1 MNISDEYLQKTFG
14 KHEPREIE
22 ELVFDSYWA
31 DKASFTEEEK
41 KALEK
46 YVNLIHLSLN
56 NIGLKSLK
64 SLPSIKNL
72 YYLSLNNNELTG
84 EDFDVLKTLYP
95 NLSKLKISGNVI
107 EKIDNLSKL
116 KPLKLR
122 KIEVRENPFSIGNDK
137 YKQKLFD
144 MLPSLKIIDNT
155 DRNGDEEE
163 TTDYHNEEQENEGSD
178 FNEEDVEDGSKDN
191 DDDDA
196 EDGSKDD
203 NEEEEEEEEEEEDN
217 NKNKI
222 KKK

>member
-84 EDFDVLKTLYP
+84 DDLDVLKTLYP

-122 KIEVRENPFSIGNDK
+122 KIEVRENPFSIGNNK

-178 FNEEDVEDGSKDN
+178 FNEEDEEDGSKDN
-191 DDDDA
+191 EDDDDA

-203 NEEEEEEEEEEEDN
+203 NEEEEEEEEEDN

>member
-84 EDFDVLKTLYP
+84 DDLDVLKTLYP

-178 FNEEDVEDGSKDN
+178 FNEEDEEDGSK

-203 NEEEEEEEEEEEDN
+203 NEEEEEEEEEDN

>member
-1 MNISDEYLQKTFG
+1 MSISDKYLQETFG

-22 ELVFDSYWA
+22 ELVFDNFWA
-31 DKASFTEEEK
+31 DKANFTEEEK

-46 YVNLIHLSLN
+46 YANLIHLSLN

-84 EDFDVLKTLYP
+84 DDFDVLKTLYP

-107 EKIDNLSKL
+107 EKIDNLLKL

-122 KIEVRENPFSIGNDK
+122 KIEVKENPFSIGNDK
-137 YKQKLFD
+137 YKQKLFE
-144 MLPSLKIIDNT
+144 MLPSLKIVDQT
-155 DRNGDEEE
+155 DKNGDEEE

-178 FNEEDVEDGSKDN
+178 FNEEEE
-191 DDDDA
+191 

-203 NEEEEEEEEEEEDN
+203 NEEEEEEEEEDN

>member
-178 FNEEDVEDGSKDN
+178 FNEEDEEDGSKDN

-196 EDGSKDD
+196 EHGSKDD
-203 NEEEEEEEEEEEDN
+203 NEEEEEEEEEDN

>member
-46 YVNLIHLSLN
+46 YVNLIHLSFK

-84 EDFDVLKTLYP
+84 DDLDVLKTLYP

-116 KPLKLR
+116 KTLKLR

-137 YKQKLFD
+137 YKQKLFE

-178 FNEEDVEDGSKDN
+178 FNEEDEEDGSKDN

-203 NEEEEEEEEEEEDN
+203 NEEEEEEEEEDN

>member
-84 EDFDVLKTLYP
+84 DDFDVLKTLYP

-178 FNEEDVEDGSKDN
+178 FNEEDEEDGSKDN
-191 DDDDA
+191 EDDDDA

-203 NEEEEEEEEEEEDN
+203 NEEEEEEEDEDN

>member
-84 EDFDVLKTLYP
+84 DDFDVLKTLYP

-122 KIEVRENPFSIGNDK
+122 KIEVKENPFSIGNDK

-178 FNEEDVEDGSKDN
+178 FNEEDEEDGSKDN
-191 DDDDA
+191 DDDDDNA

-203 NEEEEEEEEEEEDN
+203 EEEEEEEDEDN
-217 NKNKI
+217 NK
-222 KKK
+222 KKKKK

>member
-84 EDFDVLKTLYP
+84 DDFDVLKTLYP

-116 KPLKLR
+116 KTLKLR
-122 KIEVRENPFSIGNDK
+122 KIEVKENPFSIGNNK

-178 FNEEDVEDGSKDN
+178 FNEEDEEDGSKDN

-203 NEEEEEEEEEEEDN
+203 NEEEEEEEEEDN